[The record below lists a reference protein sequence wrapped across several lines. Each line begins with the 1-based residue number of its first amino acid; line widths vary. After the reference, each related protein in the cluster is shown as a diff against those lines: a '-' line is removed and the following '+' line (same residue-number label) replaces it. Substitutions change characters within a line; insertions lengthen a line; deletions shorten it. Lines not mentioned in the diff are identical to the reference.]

1 MLYSL
6 WRDILFRSHSK
17 YIFAHSSEHNK
28 KCCSR
33 RAEVGKCDTSREHL
47 AWEPLEC
54 EFLFDE
60 PKSCNT
66 RETFLS
72 GVFCMGA
79 SKDAAFHASLDFLT
93 PTLSHLLT
101 KRDMPATLFKR
112 RHAEKMFTQEN
123 LKFPHFSPERVSRHF
138 FHTLIQFEV
147 VLSASAYTFYNN
159 TVARFRSLFSL
170 KFSI

>member
-1 MLYSL
+1 
-6 WRDILFRSHSK
+6 
-17 YIFAHSSEHNK
+17 
-28 KCCSR
+28 
-33 RAEVGKCDTSREHL
+33 
-47 AWEPLEC
+47 
-54 EFLFDE
+54 
-60 PKSCNT
+60 
-66 RETFLS
+66 
-72 GVFCMGA
+72 MGA

-170 KFSI
+170 KFSIYSEENSETKAVHFLRAFKMRAEHFFSHLYLF